1 MGKRAS
7 KTYIVEAAE
16 EGSRLDAFLA
26 ERTGASRAWA
36 QKLIV
41 RQMVSVNGSPA
52 DKSDIIK
59 KTDKVTVNFPEPE
72 PSGLEPED
80 IPIKILYE
88 DDDLIVL
95 SKPPGLVV
103 HPAPGHL
110 SGTLVNALLAHTK
123 GLSGAGG
130 TNRPGIVHRLDR
142 DTSGLMI
149 VAKTDEAHRG
159 LAAALKKREI
169 RKTYTALAEGSMPD
183 EEGEIVAPVG
193 RHLRDRK
200 KMAISIGRGR
210 DAVTRWRVLERFEGY
225 TLIEV
230 SLITGRTHQI
240 RVHLQHIGHPV
251 AGDPVY
257 DRGAGKSLHLSRQFL
272 HASGLSF
279 KHPVTGREMVF
290 KDELPSDLREALK
303 AL

>member
-1 MGKRAS
+1 MGKRAPE
-7 KTYIVEAAE
+7 TYIVEAAE

-36 QKLIV
+36 QKLIA

-52 DKSDIIK
+52 DKSDIVK
-59 KTDKVTVNFPEPE
+59 KTDKITVNFPAPE

-123 GLSGAGG
+123 GLSGVGG

-200 KMAISIGRGR
+200 KMAISVGRGR

-303 AL
+303 RL

>member
-7 KTYIVEAAE
+7 ETYIVEAAD

-26 ERTGASRAWA
+26 AKTGVSRARA
-36 QKLIV
+36 QKLIA
-41 RQMVSVNGSPA
+41 QELVSVNGSPA
-52 DKSDIIK
+52 AKSDIIK
-59 KTDKVTVNFPEPE
+59 KTDKIAVNFPTPE

-88 DDDLIVL
+88 DDDLMVL

-123 GLSGAGG
+123 GLSGVGG
-130 TNRPGIVHRLDR
+130 INRPGIVHRLDR

-149 VAKTDEAHRG
+149 VAKTDEAHQG

-169 RKTYTALAEGSMPD
+169 RKTYTALVEGSLAD
-183 EEGEIVAPVG
+183 DEGEIVAPVG
-193 RHLRDRK
+193 RHLKDRK
-200 KMAISIGRGR
+200 KMAVSVGRGR
-210 DAVTRWRVLERFEGY
+210 DAVTRWRALEQFKGF

-257 DRGAGKSLHLSRQFL
+257 GHGAGKSLHLSRQFL

-279 KHPVTGREMVF
+279 KHPVTDREMVF

-303 AL
+303 RV

>member
-1 MGKRAS
+1 MGKRAPE
-7 KTYIVEAAE
+7 TYIVEAAFG
-16 EGSRLDAFLA
+16 GSRLDAFLA
-26 ERTGASRAWA
+26 AKTGVSRARA
-36 QKLIV
+36 QKLIA
-41 RQMVSVNGSPA
+41 RQLVFVNGSPA
-52 DKSDIIK
+52 AKSDIIK
-59 KTDKVTVNFPEPE
+59 KTDKISVDFPASE
-72 PSGLEPED
+72 PSGLKPED

-88 DDDLIVL
+88 DDDLMVL

-123 GLSGAGG
+123 GLSGVGG
-130 TNRPGIVHRLDR
+130 TDRPGIVHRLDR

-149 VAKTDEAHRG
+149 VAKTDEAHQG

-169 RKTYTALAEGSMPD
+169 RKTYTTLVEGSLPD
-183 EEGEIVAPVG
+183 DEGEIVAPVG
-193 RHLRDRK
+193 RHLKDRK
-200 KMAISIGRGR
+200 KMAVSVGRGR
-210 DAVTRWRVLERFEGY
+210 DAVTRWRALEHFKGY

-257 DRGAGKSLHLSRQFL
+257 GRGAGKSLQLNRQFL

-290 KDELPSDLREALK
+290 KDELPSDLQEALK
-303 AL
+303 RL